1 MVLKELKLIRPL
13 LVFLILSIVSL
24 FADMTYEGGRSIS
37 GPYLDLLGGTAVVAG
52 GVSLGDFLGYLVR
65 GVSGSLLSRYRS
77 SLFYWSMIFF
87 GYFINLIAIPL
98 LAFAGYWDT
107 AFILLVLERIGK
119 GLRAPARD
127 IVLGEVA
134 GGIGVGKAYGI
145 HEVLDQIGAV
155 AGPLL
160 VAWAASIH
168 GIRWGFL
175 VTSIPA
181 GVALI
186 LLLGAYLLY
195 PSIKEATVETRS
207 FTIRGTPRDTIMLAS
222 AIGLSFVLAPH
233 WILGSY
239 YYSIRGASIA
249 SIGGLYSMAMLVDA
263 FSAMV
268 FGVLFDK
275 YPLKSLAIL
284 VVGAFTAGLL
294 FLYIPQL
301 PLPYALAWGI
311 FMGLY
316 ESIGRAGIAKYTP
329 IGSRAQGFAILG
341 FSSAVGMVA
350 SGLQWSIL
358 YDALGQNLLLVQF
371 VESLVLL
378 LLLYRVLK

>member
-1 MVLKELKLIRPL
+1 MLKKLKLRRPL
-13 LVFLILSIVSL
+13 LVFLLLSFVSL

-37 GPYLDLLGGTAVVAG
+37 GPYLELLGGTALVAG

-77 SLFYWSMIFF
+77 SLFYWSLVFI

-98 LAFAGYWDT
+98 LAVAGYWDT

-134 GGIGVGKAYGI
+134 EGIGVGKVYGI

-160 VAWAASIH
+160 VAWAATIH

-175 VTSIPA
+175 VTAIPA
-181 GVALI
+181 GIALI

-195 PSIKEATVETRS
+195 PSIKEAEAEAKPFWATGAP
-207 FTIRGTPRDTIMLAS
+207 RGTIMLAS
-222 AIGLSFVLAPH
+222 AIGLSFILAPH

-239 YYSIRGASIA
+239 YYSVWGASIA
-249 SIGGLYSMAMLVDA
+249 SIGALYSMAMLVDA
-263 FSAMV
+263 FSAIV
-268 FGVLFDK
+268 FGALFDR
-275 YPLKSLAIL
+275 YPFQSLTIL
-284 VVGAFTAGLL
+284 VIGAFAAGLL
-294 FLYIPQL
+294 FLYIPQS
-301 PLPYALAWGI
+301 PLPYVLAWGI

-316 ESIGRAGIAKYTP
+316 ESIGRAGIAKYTS
-329 IGSRAQGFAILG
+329 IGSRAQGFAVLG
-341 FSSAVGMVA
+341 FASGIGMLI

-358 YDALGQNLLLVQF
+358 YGVLGHSLLTLQV
-371 VESLVLL
+371 VELLGLL
-378 LLLYRVLK
+378 LLLYKALK